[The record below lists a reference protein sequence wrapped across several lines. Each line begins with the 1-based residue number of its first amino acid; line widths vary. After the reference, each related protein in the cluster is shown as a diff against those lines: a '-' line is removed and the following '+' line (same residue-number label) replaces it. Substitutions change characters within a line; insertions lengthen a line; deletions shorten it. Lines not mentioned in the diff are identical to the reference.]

1 MAIKIKAALTIDRA
15 YCLSKVNFNK
25 MRQLGFHRIYQGH
38 RRRSYAKF
46 SAKLN
51 FKRSLHGG
59 ECGDKTASS
68 SDR

>member
-1 MAIKIKAALTIDRA
+1 MLTMGGT
-15 YCLSKVNFNK
+15 YCPIKVNFNK
-25 MRQLGFHRIYQGH
+25 MRQLGFHRINQGH